1 MIEEMDVILHIFYQV
16 SQLVG
21 GKLLIFTKSI
31 SLEKVINLLRE
42 LSKDIDLG
50 LMIYL
55 STTLLPFMVES
66 MKKTQVF
73 PHLFILSLNPQA
85 LLVQLLIGELELAIR
100 VVTDAQRFPIFSTL
114 RHLILL

>member
-1 MIEEMDVILHIFYQV
+1 MIEEMDVVLHIFYQV

-55 STTLLPFMVES
+55 STNLLPFMVES
-66 MKKTQVF
+66 MKQTQVF

-100 VVTDAQRFPIFSTL
+100 VVADAQRFPIFSTL

>member
-1 MIEEMDVILHIFYQV
+1 MIEEMDVVLHIFYQV

-66 MKKTQVF
+66 MEQTQVF

-85 LLVQLLIGELELAIR
+85 LLVQLLIG
-100 VVTDAQRFPIFSTL
+100 
-114 RHLILL
+114 